1 MIELK
6 DFPDRNTLEALHAR
20 FAELDIPSLESWLA
34 ILQSAALLEERL
46 NSFLAAKGMQQNR
59 FFTLIILYRYRNGL
73 TISALAGKIGVS
85 CPTMTGLIQ
94 RMERDGLVMRIASPG
109 SRRESIIQLSET
121 GDRLL
126 ASTLPDHYLLVT
138 QIMQGLDP
146 EEHAILHR
154 TLSKILPTTKGDVP

>member
-20 FAELDIPSLESWLA
+20 FVELDIPSLESWLA
-34 ILQSAALLEERL
+34 VLQSAALLEERL
-46 NSFLAAKGMQQNR
+46 DSFLSAKGMQQSR
-59 FFTLIILYRYRNGL
+59 FFTLILLYRYRDGL

-94 RMERDGLVMRIASPG
+94 RMERDGLVVRIASPE
-109 SRRESIIQLSET
+109 SRRESIIQLSEA

-126 ASTLPDHYLLVT
+126 AATLPDHYLLVART
-138 QIMQGLDP
+138 MQGLTP
-146 EEHAILHR
+146 EEHAILR
-154 TLSKILPTTKGDVP
+154 RILNKILPIEKGNMP